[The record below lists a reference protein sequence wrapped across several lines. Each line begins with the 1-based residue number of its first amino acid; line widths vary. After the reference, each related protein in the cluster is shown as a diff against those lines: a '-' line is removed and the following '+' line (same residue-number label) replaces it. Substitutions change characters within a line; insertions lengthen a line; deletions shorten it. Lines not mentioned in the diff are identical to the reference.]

1 MAHEVDYIPIHPHL
15 YLGAIWFARIVGA
28 GIAFIFFRWFYKL
41 ITSRSEPGQ
50 GTTCPHHE
58 GTCDRVKNLEIGQ
71 QHLRD
76 RQMDKAVIE
85 DSIKDIEVKI
95 DNMSDKMSD
104 KFDSFLDRIQPLF
117 VDIEVIKKKL
127 NL

>member
-15 YLGAIWFARIVGA
+15 YLGAVWFARLVGA

-41 ITSRSEPGQ
+41 IMSRSEPGQ
-50 GTTCPHHE
+50 GNTCPYHE
-58 GTCDRVKNLEIGQ
+58 GTCERVSGLEVSV

-76 RQMDKAVIE
+76 RQMDKAVVE
-85 DSIKDIEVKI
+85 DSIKSIEAKI
-95 DNMSDKMSD
+95 DDVSDKMSG